1 MIKYVKIMVG
11 DDMRAKR
18 INKDSFKKILKNRN
32 FLIAVCVGVLT
43 IISIGVTYSSF
54 FSVKT
59 NTASQSLTTGTL
71 SVSYGSETS
80 SILRSNL
87 SSLSNE
93 LGMEQDDYSI
103 VYIQNTG
110 SLNSTFTLNIG
121 YDMESFTGRD
131 SYKVSDALTP
141 IDYIMIAVYE
151 YNGVGKEDTL
161 VVGPVS
167 VADLPIYKVGNTT
180 DYRYNRYSILFD
192 VVGSISSEKATKTY
206 KIKTWLSDKAIPS
219 ASFTYFYVNTE
230 VVAEVENAK
239 MAYNLS
245 GVLKDSSNNILTN
258 ATIKVQN
265 GSIIANTNSSGEFN
279 INGLYPGVYN
289 IEVTANDKT
298 VTGNLI
304 IEEGNNISVTNL
316 GTTFT
321 DSNIFDIAHKYGTTV
336 SKLLIKNNI
345 ETYSVAATISGGSLP
360 SISKIIGDYNEN
372 ITNLLFQINVET
384 NTFQITK

>member
-1 MIKYVKIMVG
+1 MTKK
-11 DDMRAKR
+11 
-18 INKDSFKKILKNRN
+18 INKDNFKRLLKNRN
-32 FLIAVCVGVLT
+32 FLIAVCVFALT

-59 NTASQSLTTGTL
+59 NTTSQSLTTGTL
-71 SVSYGSETS
+71 SVSYGSESS

-131 SYKVSDALTP
+131 SYKVSDVLTP
-141 IDYIMIAVYE
+141 IDYIMLAVYE

-161 VVGPVS
+161 VVGPVA
-167 VADLPIYKVGNTT
+167 VADLPIYKVGNTA

-192 VVGSISSEKATKTY
+192 VVGSTSSEKATKTY

-245 GVLKDSSNNILTN
+245 GVLKDSSNNALAN
-258 ATIKVQN
+258 ANIKVQN
-265 GSIIANTNSSGEFN
+265 GSITAITNNSGEFN

-289 IEVTANDKT
+289 IEVIANDKT

-304 IEEGNNISVTNL
+304 IEEGNNLSVTNL

-321 DSNIFDIAHKYGTTV
+321 ESGVFEVAYKYGTTV
-336 SKLLIKNNI
+336 NKLLNKNNI
-345 ETYSVAATISGGSLP
+345 DTYSVAATISGGNLP
-360 SISKIIGDYNEN
+360 SVSKIVGDYNEN
-372 ITNLLFQINVET
+372 ISNLVFQINTDT
-384 NTFQITK
+384 NVFQITK

>member
-1 MIKYVKIMVG
+1 MTKK
-11 DDMRAKR
+11 
-18 INKDSFKKILKNRN
+18 INKDSFKRLLKNRN
-32 FLIAVCVGVLT
+32 FLIAVCVFALT

-59 NTASQSLTTGTL
+59 NATSQSLTTGTL
-71 SVSYGSETS
+71 SVSYGSESS
-80 SILRSNL
+80 SIIRSNL

-93 LGMEQDDYSI
+93 LGMEQEDYSV

-131 SYKVSDALTP
+131 SYKVNDVLTP
-141 IDYIMIAVYE
+141 LDYIMLAVYE

-161 VVGPVS
+161 VVGPVA
-167 VADLPIYKVGNTT
+167 VADLPIYRVGNTA

-192 VVGSISSEKATKTY
+192 VVGSTSSEKATKTY

-219 ASFTYFYVNTE
+219 ASFTYFYINTE

-245 GVLKDSSNNILTN
+245 GVLKNSSNSVLAN

-265 GSIIANTNSSGEFN
+265 GSLVATTNSNGEFN

-289 IEVTANDKT
+289 IEVTTNDKT

-304 IEEGNNISVTNL
+304 IEEGNSLSVTNL

-321 DSNIFDIAHKYGTTV
+321 ESGVFAVAYKYGTTI
-336 SKLLIKNNI
+336 SKLLDKNNI
-345 ETYSVAATISGGSLP
+345 DTYSVAATISGGSLP
-360 SISKIIGDYNEN
+360 SVSKIIGDYNQN
-372 ITNLLFQINVET
+372 ISNLVLKIDVDA
-384 NTFQITK
+384 NTFQISK